1 MTIQLEARALRVQ
14 ALLDRYP
21 DITPEEGHEVF
32 AFIKHGR
39 ARGVVLREA
48 GNDPGPRLV
57 EERDEPGG
65 SAPARTGALSVAFAL
80 GALVAAAFLL
90 LFLGLG
96 G

>member
-1 MTIQLEARALRVQ
+1 MTIQTDARALRVQ

-32 AFIKHGR
+32 AFIKHGH
-39 ARGVVLREA
+39 ARGVVLHDA
-48 GNDPGPRLV
+48 GNDQGPRLV
-57 EERDEPGG
+57 EERGEPGG
-65 SAPARTGALSVAFAL
+65 SAHGQAGAVSVAFVL